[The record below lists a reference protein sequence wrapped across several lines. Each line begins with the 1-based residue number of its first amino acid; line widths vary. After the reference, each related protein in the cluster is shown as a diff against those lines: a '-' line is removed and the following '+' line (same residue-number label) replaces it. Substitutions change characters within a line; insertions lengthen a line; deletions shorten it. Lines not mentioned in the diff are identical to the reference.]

1 MSVAESVVDK
11 VKQLLMQI
19 IDSLPMSVEEFDKLL
34 NDVGCVRV
42 EIDHGDYVS
51 DVINED
57 CLDEDEDE
65 DEEVYCDVYSITRY
79 KIAWLGLECGEH
91 KVVAVL
97 RNLVVMEKNATIHT
111 IAHYELLNVLANEKL
126 YEIVKNL
133 TVAREISRRELMELV
148 ETSAKVAPEIMKAFT
163 SLAML
168 GVALNTIKKAFEEG
182 AK

>member
-1 MSVAESVVDK
+1 MSVVDK
-11 VKQLLMQI
+11 VKQLLMYLANN
-19 IDSLPMSVEEFDKLL
+19 LPMSVEEFDKLL
-34 NDVGCVRV
+34 SDVGCVRV

-51 DVINED
+51 DVINEE

-65 DEEVYCDVYSITRY
+65 DEEEYCEVYSITRY
-79 KIAWLGLECGEH
+79 KLAWLGLECGEH

-97 RNLVVMEKNATIHT
+97 RNLIVVEMNGVLHT

-133 TVAREISRRELMELV
+133 TVAREISRRELMELI
-148 ETSAKVAPEIMKAFT
+148 TTASDVAPLIMKAFA

-168 GVALNTIKKAFEEG
+168 GVALNTIKKALEEG